1 MTTQFRSGQNRP
13 VPGALTLDRADDREA
28 IQIDR
33 DVVGVHQDPYRI
45 LVWKGQVARQAVA
58 TWVRDEER
66 EASGV
71 RGKASCLH
79 GTRVVDFEY
88 AGDGQGGRGS
98 ESEQ

>member
-1 MTTQFRSGQNRP
+1 MTNQFRSGENRP

-45 LVWKGQVARQAVA
+45 LGKGQVVRQAVA

-66 EASGV
+66 ETSGV

-79 GTRVVDFEY
+79 GTRLVDFERSV
-88 AGDGQGGRGS
+88 DGQGGRGS
-98 ESEQ
+98 EREQ